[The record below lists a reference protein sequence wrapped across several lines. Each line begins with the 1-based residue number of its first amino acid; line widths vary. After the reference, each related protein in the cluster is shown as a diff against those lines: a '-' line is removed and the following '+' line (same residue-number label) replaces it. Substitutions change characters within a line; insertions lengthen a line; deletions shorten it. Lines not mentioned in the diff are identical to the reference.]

1 MKPTFQNSRQSRPDG
16 AVRPSTPQISNRT
29 DWSFQI
35 SGPSL
40 RGGTTNF
47 HPGTRH
53 TSLRPAFHTLSQGFF
68 SAEANRE
75 SRLEG
80 ALFGVMVALAAWPIA
95 LAVQAAIVLVK

>member
-16 AVRPSTPQISNRT
+16 AVRPSTPQISDRT

-47 HPGTRH
+47 HPGTRP
-53 TSLRPAFHTLSQGFF
+53 TSLGPGFHNLIQQFV
-68 SAEANRE
+68 AEEGRE
-75 SRLEG
+75 ARFEG
-80 ALFGVMVALAAWPIA
+80 TVFGIIVALAAWPIVTAVYVA
-95 LAVQAAIVLVK
+95 LGTV